1 MHADIAN
8 LEFLGKS
15 AMTPN
20 YALSMVDFFSS
31 EVDAH
36 PVRSRKQLLKYL
48 KEFYDKVKTKMKNNR
63 MRLQSKN
70 EFQQVKI
77 KDLNA

>member
-8 LEFLGKS
+8 LEFWVKS

-31 EVDAH
+31 EVDAR

-48 KEFYDKVKTKMKNNR
+48 KEFYDKVKDKMKNNR

-70 EFQQVKI
+70 EFKQVKI